1 MLSIFFKSLSE
12 HKSISRYRPKIDQKK
27 VSFKMPLKKR
37 ITPTDK
43 EINENPPS
51 RSAKLRYL
59 VKLEDTF
66 DIESDILQKFSHLID
81 IENLSLKL

>member
-1 MLSIFFKSLSE
+1 MA
-12 HKSISRYRPKIDQKK
+12 QKNK
-27 VSFKMPLKKR
+27 VSMHEPLKKP